1 MACIQCGKRFKLKR
15 ESQRFCSDTCRYN
28 YHAEAK
34 KKMIGA
40 LGAVQVSTDL
50 EKYSKMLIDLVK
62 FLEKHRDEITEIGKK
77 YG

>member
-1 MACIQCGKRFKLKR
+1 
-15 ESQRFCSDTCRYN
+15 
-28 YHAEAK
+28 
-34 KKMIGA
+34 MIGA